1 MISIDVR
8 RHMHPHWLFV
18 NWPTGVRFQVVR
30 GTDLLLSI
38 VGFMVPYMSFERHAG
53 ELWRIDEASK
63 SSSETDERLRRI
75 LLDNVSMPLA
85 LDEDRRADGDTIRVQ
100 VARYGGDPVLLLQS
114 SHGDLAHDVSALMR
128 ILALE
133 RSAAL
138 SVAKNMPSEVPI
150 CAGIKARVEG
160 VSDALAVYGLGSIV
174 ARDPEC

>member
-1 MISIDVR
+1 MIR
-8 RHMHPHWLFV
+8 REYMKRAEPCTRCGLAS
-18 NWPTGVRFQVVR
+18 QVLHRVCFE
-30 GTDLLLSI
+30 GLSAQYSASFSCDACGHAWEVDSDIVPPPIEAGLL
-38 VGFMVPYMSFERHAG
+38 ER
-53 ELWRIDEASK
+53 
-63 SSSETDERLRRI
+63 
-75 LLDNVSMPLA
+75 
-85 LDEDRRADGDTIRVQ
+85 DGKWC
-100 VARYGGDPVLLLQS
+100 LLLQG